1 MQPLR
6 EQEGS
11 ESEHIRVLEPQEV
24 LFRQGEL
31 GEAAYLIESGL
42 VEVYSERGD
51 ERELIAQLGA
61 NEIFGEMALL
71 GDRART
77 ASVKALEPTRLLV
90 VSQKHLAERLE
101 NADPM
106 TRHLLRIAVLRCREL
121 LARVRSGQVRL
132 GALSPPA
139 LAITPT
145 PADVEAEARDRNL
158 AFGRLRIEQELR
170 VALDRGEFHLHYQ
183 PIVRMPDAR
192 VSGFEALLRWFKP
205 GVGRVPPDEFIPV
218 AEASGLICSI
228 GRWVLQQA
236 VEDLLICD
244 DARGPVPEG
253 TPPLF
258 ITVNLSARQM
268 EDPELLPALAR
279 HAERLRGRNCRLK
292 LEVTE
297 SLMIGNVVLMQ
308 ALIAAIRELGMQV
321 VLDDF
326 GTGYCSL
333 SYLHLFEV
341 HTMKLDRSFTRG
353 MTVSEASR
361 KVVAGVA
368 GMAHALGLDIVIEGV
383 ESADQAQLA
392 GQLGIDYAQGYFFGR
407 PAPLEE
413 ALARLAPPA

>member
-1 MQPLR
+1 MQPSR
-6 EQEGS
+6 EQEGDDPD
-11 ESEHIRVLEPQEV
+11 HIRVLQAQEV

-31 GEAAYLIESGL
+31 GDAAYVIESGL

-77 ASVKALEPTRLLV
+77 ASVKALEPTRLMV
-90 VSQKHLAERLE
+90 VSQKHLSERLE

-121 LARVRSGQVRL
+121 LARVRSGHVRL

-139 LAITPT
+139 LATTPT
-145 PADVEAEARDRNL
+145 PGDAEAEARDRNL

-170 VALDRGEFHLHYQ
+170 VALERGEFHLHYQ
-183 PIVRMPDAR
+183 PIVRVPDAS
-192 VSGFEALLRWFKP
+192 VAGFEALLRWFKP

-236 VEDLLICD
+236 VDDLLVCD
-244 DARGPVPEG
+244 DARGAKAAG
-253 TPPLF
+253 ASPLF
-258 ITVNLSARQM
+258 MTVNLSARQM

-308 ALIAAIRELGMQV
+308 ALIASIRELGMHV

-353 MTVSEASR
+353 MVVSEASR
-361 KVVAGVA
+361 KVVSGVA
-368 GMAHALGLDIVIEGV
+368 GIAHALGLDIVVEGV
-383 ESADQAQLA
+383 ESADQAEQASRLN
-392 GQLGIDYAQGYFFGR
+392 IDFAQGYFFGR
-407 PAPLEE
+407 PAPIED
-413 ALARLAPPA
+413 ALARLAPPG